1 MEELSK
7 ALQQMME
14 DPGSR
19 QNLLALVNA
28 FSSGSVPVAAA
39 PTGSTGTAGDTSLD
53 LSYLTDLMNQL
64 DQNDEDIAFLRAL
77 APQLGADKQVKI
89 NDAIRL
95 VKLLKILRAMG
106 ERRN

>member
-7 ALQQMME
+7 TLQQMME

-28 FSSGSVPVAAA
+28 FSSGSVPAAAA
-39 PTGSTGTAGDTSLD
+39 PTGSTGTTGDTSLD

-77 APQLGADKQVKI
+77 APQLGADKQEKI

>member
-7 ALQQMME
+7 TLQQMMD

-28 FSSGSVPVAAA
+28 FSSGSVPAAAA

-53 LSYLTDLMNQL
+53 LSYLTDLLN
-64 DQNDEDIAFLRAL
+64 
-77 APQLGADKQVKI
+77 QLGADKQEKI